1 MIQLSQGQTVY
12 QVVKNLPDGV
22 TQFRVRSEDAATSFD
37 SFNSAEFL
45 GELQSGSEIAFHRL
59 FDGLQSPVCH
69 FLTNTMGIPESDV
82 GDVYVD
88 ALMKV
93 HGNIHKFKCGGPAK
107 LTTWIYG
114 IARNEAID
122 YHRAS
127 KKSKTLIEFAEATVR
142 HSQGTDGACA
152 GRNADLLKW
161 LEQELAKLPELSK
174 ESRAFVTAYS
184 IRGELPVWWDSLAL
198 EKHVSCRLCSRID

>member
-1 MIQLSQGQTVY
+1 
-12 QVVKNLPDGV
+12 
-22 TQFRVRSEDAATSFD
+22 
-37 SFNSAEFL
+37 
-45 GELQSGSEIAFHRL
+45 
-59 FDGLQSPVCH
+59 
-69 FLTNTMGIPESDV
+69 MGIPESDV

-174 ESRAFVTAYS
+174 ESRAFVTAYA